1 MEINCYT
8 DASYS
13 KEKAI
18 SVVACIINGEPIQ
31 TLFYPNIKNTQA
43 EILGIEYCI
52 NYCLNNY
59 LNYYTKQHIDKQ
71 HIDKQHIDK
80 QHIDKQHIDKQHID
94 KQILFNELL
103 TINIYTDCQNAW
115 KHNFVSTNANANTN
129 IKVNLIKVKGHQQKS
144 NMNEHDLIFKQVDKH
159 ARKILRT
166 QHDVINN

>member
-43 EILGIEYCI
+43 EILGIQYCI

-59 LNYYTKQHIDKQ
+59 TKQHIN
-71 HIDKQHIDK
+71 
-80 QHIDKQHIDKQHID
+80 

-115 KHNFVSTNANANTN
+115 KHNFVSINANINTN
-129 IKVNLIKVKGHQQKS
+129 TNVKVNLFKVKGHQKKS

-166 QHDVINN
+166 QPNVINN